1 MLKTEEMVSLNTEMS
16 EFDVK
21 ELEQRLETDPL
32 AVSGCLT
39 SQVMQKS
46 TVKTGAFG
54 ITLVENTIN

>member
-21 ELEQRLETDPL
+21 ELEQRLETDPF
-32 AVSGCLT
+32 CLT

>member
-32 AVSGCLT
+32 AVVCLT